1 MTVIEKSTWTGLPID
16 AVRPGARVR
25 MGTQLQTIAEDQ
37 AFNYKTM
44 TGLEVDNAP
53 SSDVATNHIH
63 DGTTGPLIPFPAQQ
77 QMLNA
82 WLNTGDAVGAY
93 VPLVFTPVFCPPGHT
108 SYNVTVWTK
117 SPSYLMSQMK
127 VSTFT
132 SALVAYAQGG
142 AFYQIPELAVGG
154 YAALVATVA
163 TTADA
168 VNLFKIEA
176 WDGATLNDDTTAV
189 IDRDVKSYA
198 ITPNVGAPY
207 PVRPHNVGIFES
219 NDVAVPTTTQH
230 LGSEPFSSINTQML
244 ADDRGVSSYVVQAC
258 TLNDALLFERGTGQP
273 AGNRSAVTYEGH
285 GHGGGTA
292 PATAADNQGAEI
304 DHQLGAWFYGVA
316 RQMPGGGLS
325 QMVHDQTNPVSPA
338 NNDSWTGRIFGPT
351 VTTGSTWLTVAEH
364 HVRLPEGP
372 DASFAHSS
380 GKVDFVA
387 LVYGED
393 YAPSSPTHQLR
404 VSLLD
409 TSFSAGTTQTA
420 AVAVTG
426 LQLITITGIDASG
439 SSPGESEQIL
449 RVEMN
454 SNLNGSQSMFL
465 YGCALYFNA

>member
-1 MTVIEKSTWTGLPID
+1 
-16 AVRPGARVR
+16 
-25 MGTQLQTIAEDQ
+25 
-37 AFNYKTM
+37 
-44 TGLEVDNAP
+44 
-53 SSDVATNHIH
+53 
-63 DGTTGPLIPFPAQQ
+63 
-77 QMLNA
+77 
-82 WLNTGDAVGAY
+82 
-93 VPLVFTPVFCPPGHT
+93 
-108 SYNVTVWTK
+108 
-117 SPSYLMSQMK
+117 MK
-127 VSTFT
+127 LALFSGSLSFSRHVS
-132 SALVAYAQGG
+132 
-142 AFYQIPELAVGG
+142 
-154 YAALVATVA
+154 AA
-163 TTADA
+163 
-168 VNLFKIEA
+168 
-176 WDGATLNDDTTAV
+176 
-189 IDRDVKSYA
+189 
-198 ITPNVGAPY
+198 
-207 PVRPHNVGIFES
+207 
-219 NDVAVPTTTQH
+219 
-230 LGSEPFSSINTQML
+230 LGSEVSIHALHASVLRLPSEIRSCDVALVHSNSQGEFLPRTIALLHDDGIPVAIAADVPDLKEMLELSTYEIRAYFNSYMADVHYRQMITM
-244 ADDRGVSSYVVQAC
+244 VQAGQ
-258 TLNDALLFERGTGQP
+258 TWISPPLMTGQP

-351 VTTGSTWLTVAEH
+351 VTTGSTWFTVAEH